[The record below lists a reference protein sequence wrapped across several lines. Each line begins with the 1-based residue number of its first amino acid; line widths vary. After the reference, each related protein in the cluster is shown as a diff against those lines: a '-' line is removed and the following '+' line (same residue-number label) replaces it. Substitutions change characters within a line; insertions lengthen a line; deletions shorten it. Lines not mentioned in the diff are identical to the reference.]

1 MIANR
6 VLFISVSLCLCISCS
21 STKKVTEQVRLNT
34 WQVFPIIADGDAK
47 DWSFID
53 HNMQARIP
61 VQCSF
66 ANDKERLYV
75 LLKTS
80 DQATIL
86 KMMTGGMQLWIDVS
100 GKKQKSSGIVFP
112 MGSIGPSAVLHDH
125 EHLNRP
131 DAREYD
137 RLLELVSSA
146 REYALQGFP
155 GCAGA
160 YLLKQ
165 SNKCGIVVRIATNN
179 HQLVWEASI
188 PFSSFL
194 RDSLTKNDLGKKLR
208 VGFEINRVP
217 GDIGRPGRIGESGNG
232 VGGRGAGMEPT
243 PARPIAGGNDLEKR
257 KLLFEATT
265 IWQTIYLAYNG

>member
-1 MIANR
+1 MVMLKIG
-6 VLFISVSLCLCISCS
+6 L
-21 STKKVTEQVRLNT
+21 
-34 WQVFPIIADGDAK
+34 
-47 DWSFID
+47 FID
-53 HNMQARIP
+53 HNMQGWMP

-86 KMMTGGMQLWIDVS
+86 KMMTGGMQFWIDVS

-112 MGSIGPSAVLHDH
+112 MESIGPSAVLHDH

-137 RLLELVSSA
+137 RLHELVSSA
-146 REYALQGFP
+146 REYELQGFP

-179 HQLVWEASI
+179 HELVWEASI

-194 RDSLTKNDLGKKLR
+194 KDSLTKKNDLGKKLR
-208 VGFEINRVP
+208 IGIEINAMKQPESEGRVP
-217 GDIGRPGRIGESGNG
+217 GDIGRPSRIGESGNG

-243 PARPIAGGNDLEKR
+243 SARPIAGDNELEKR

-265 IWQTIYLAYNG
+265 IWQTIYLAYHG